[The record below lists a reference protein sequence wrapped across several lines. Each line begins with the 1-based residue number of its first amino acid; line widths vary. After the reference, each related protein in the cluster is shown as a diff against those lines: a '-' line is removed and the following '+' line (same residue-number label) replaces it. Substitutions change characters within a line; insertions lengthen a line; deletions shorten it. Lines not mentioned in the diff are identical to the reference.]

1 MVSILTGDV
10 FAGVGPIALAAA
22 RIVKRVYANDLNP
35 DAVEFMEQ
43 NSVVNKLEK
52 RIEVSTN
59 SKPLCFKLYRM
70 LNLLSMSRSLTWTD
84 EDS

>member
-1 MVSILTGDV
+1 MSLGIDFFCDLFCLVTKYSVVLTGDV

-35 DAVEFMEQ
+35 HAVEFMEQ

-59 SKPLCFKLYRM
+59 SKHLVHT
-70 LNLLSMSRSLTWTD
+70 LNHL
-84 EDS
+84 